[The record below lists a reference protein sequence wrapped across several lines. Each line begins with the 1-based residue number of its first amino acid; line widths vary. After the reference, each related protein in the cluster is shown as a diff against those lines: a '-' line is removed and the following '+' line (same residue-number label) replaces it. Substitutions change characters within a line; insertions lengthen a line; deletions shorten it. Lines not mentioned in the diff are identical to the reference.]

1 MHEGTNGFY
10 KKGIMGKTCRRQ
22 NKQTRIE
29 HDNLVKKK
37 RIEDNGHK
45 KYTKMKTTNS
55 DPHSFAKKCWNI
67 LSVSKSARRHM
78 IQILK

>member
-37 RIEDNGHK
+37 ELRIMG
-45 KYTKMKTTNS
+45 TK
-55 DPHSFAKKCWNI
+55 NI
-67 LSVSKSARRHM
+67 QK
-78 IQILK
+78 